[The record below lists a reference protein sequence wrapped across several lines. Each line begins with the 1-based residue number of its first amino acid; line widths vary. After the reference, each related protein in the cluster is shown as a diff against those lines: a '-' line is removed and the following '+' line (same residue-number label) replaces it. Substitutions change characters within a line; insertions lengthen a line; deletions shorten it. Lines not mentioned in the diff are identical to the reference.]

1 MAALTATRPSFG
13 EPRHVLEQWSNAGG
27 ASGTRSGPGG
37 RLRPRLP
44 LVSAPIWHARP
55 RAGCHRDHHAEARQQ
70 VGCAHPRAGR
80 PRVRHGASPAPRA
93 VAPNARHGVP
103 RGRGEAPAHC
113 PRAPP
118 RAPLAASLLLPR
130 VPLFG
135 MLTPRP
141 PRRRAQVPPIGQ
153 LWAWRASLL
162 APPSHLARQASP
174 PCLIR
179 TQARHVMARQRREGG
194 EGGRVWGWW
203 VCAGG
208 GSPLAHTRTQ
218 SCHADRAF
226 RPRPPQGGN
235 GPRPLL
241 LLPGRRLHLLPATAN
256 AVAGA
261 WTCLVRP
268 CPLPPAT
275 LT

>member
-1 MAALTATRPSFG
+1 M
-13 EPRHVLEQWSNAGG
+13 LEQWSNAGG

-203 VCAGG
+203 VCARGG
-208 GSPLAHTRTQ
+208 GRLSLTRAPNLATPIGPFGPGLRKGAMAPGRCCCCRGGDCTCCRSSSCWRLDLFGAPTPLVTCHLSHRPLAPRFATRT
-218 SCHADRAF
+218 
-226 RPRPPQGGN
+226 
-235 GPRPLL
+235 
-241 LLPGRRLHLLPATAN
+241 LHPTI
-256 AVAGA
+256 
-261 WTCLVRP
+261 
-268 CPLPPAT
+268 
-275 LT
+275 